1 MLKKII
7 SGGQTGA
14 DRAALDVAIKLGIP
28 HGGWV
33 PKGRIAEDG
42 VLSYKYR
49 LHEMPEGSYLE
60 STSRNIIHS
69 GGTLIISH
77 GPLTEE
83 SALTHSLAARYRRPC
98 LHINLDN
105 DTITKSARTVAA
117 WVKVHR
123 IETLNVAGQRASTNP
138 RIYQDTLFLL
148 QRVFGLLLRDGYLR
162 AHQHYESI
170 NTSGDD
176 FIDEIISELSLK
188 DKVLIAN
195 MDKIDVAVLKDV
207 FDRYARDKI
216 DTDSD
221 DEETDNISLELW
233 KRLRDTH
240 KLRVVK

>member
-1 MLKKII
+1 MLKKIV
-7 SGGQTGA
+7 SGGQAGA
-14 DRAALDVAIKLGIP
+14 GRAALDVAIKLGIP

-33 PKGRIAEDG
+33 PKGRMAEDG
-42 VLSYKYR
+42 VLPYRYKV
-49 LHEMPEGSYLE
+49 HEIPEGNYPE
-60 STSRNIIHS
+60 GTARNIIHS
-69 GGTLIISH
+69 DGTVIISH
-77 GPLTEE
+77 GPLTGE
-83 SALTHSLAARYRRPC
+83 SALAHSLTARYRRPC
-98 LHINLDN
+98 LHINLEN
-105 DTITKSARTVAA
+105 DTITKSARTMAA

-123 IETLNVAGQRASTNP
+123 IETLNVAGETTRTDP

-148 QRVFGLLLRDGYLR
+148 QRVFGLLVREGYLR
-162 AHQHYESI
+162 AHQRYESI
-170 NTSGDD
+170 NTSGND

-207 FDRYARDKI
+207 FDRYARDKT

-221 DEETDNISLELW
+221 DEEADNISIELW